1 MRCSLRLWLLSST
14 PTHPSTPS
22 ICFFLSLSG
31 LRYEHHGFTDQCAA
45 FDGSSASALGGMMLK
60 VGVTQ
65 TQFFPL
71 TIQACRG
78 CMSPNH
84 KHAADALGLHVLVS

>member
-1 MRCSLRLWLLSST
+1 MFACPYLLSV
-14 PTHPSTPS
+14 
-22 ICFFLSLSG
+22 

-65 TQFFPL
+65 TRFFPL

-78 CMSPNH
+78 WMSPNH
-84 KHAADALGLHVLVS
+84 KHTADALGLNMFSFHSMHPLFLSLRS